1 MSTLK
6 QRTLKNEILHIH
18 ADWLENNG
26 QKHKA
31 RECRKQAILSSEKK
45 YDERQT
51 RIGRKYD
58 RSVV

>member
-31 RECRKQAILSSEKK
+31 KECRKQAILSSIKK

-51 RIGRKYD
+51 KIRRKYE
-58 RSVV
+58 